1 MGCKKC
7 SVEESCPMDAAKVID
22 GILQIDK
29 DVCNNC
35 GLCVGKCHFD
45 AIEGGQ
51 VGYKVYIGGRWG
63 KRTAH
68 GKPLGKIFTDKDKA
82 LDVIEKTILLYRE
95 QGKTG
100 ERLSQTI
107 ERLGFENMKL
117 NCFRTICLTESRKSL
132 KQILTFQAGPPVKP
146 DLLYESYSE

>member
-68 GKPLGKIFTDKDKA
+68 GKPLGKIFTDKDEA
-82 LDVIEKTILLYRE
+82 LDVIEKPSFYT
-95 QGKTG
+95 
-100 ERLSQTI
+100 
-107 ERLGFENMKL
+107 EN
-117 NCFRTICLTESRKSL
+117 R
-132 KQILTFQAGPPVKP
+132 VKP
-146 DLLYESYSE
+146 ESACLKPLKGLALKI